1 MSLRVAC
8 IFVAVLLFSLWLGD
22 CTSFKSS
29 SDSVIVVELDGV
41 INFAAS
47 ELVREGMDEAH
58 KIDAKAVVLLLNTHG
73 GLLDATFNIVGLI
86 ERSSIPVISFVHPK
100 GATAWSAGTFIVL
113 SSHVAAM
120 APFSILGSCAPRAYP
135 TGELIQDPKLI
146 NSLTEFMVQKA
157 RMHGRNETIAAKFV
171 TENLNIGAEDAKN
184 YGVIERVATTVEE
197 LLDVVD
203 GMEVEVAEKGQLAI
217 QTKNAS
223 IRYLGA
229 SIRVRVLRVISDP
242 MIAYLLFNLGV
253 YGVIFSFFT
262 AGYEGEIIGG
272 ILLILGLIGLGFS
285 IDFLSIVLITLGG
298 VLVFMEMREPGLQF
312 FGPAGI
318 FCLSVGTLLLL
329 RFDPA
334 RWLISP
340 EWYQFFM
347 IVVIALVGILTT
359 FSAFV
364 LYKMVKAK
372 KKRLTVLELIGGI
385 GGIGRTLDE
394 IGPEKVGFIR
404 FRGEF
409 WKARSDTIIKPNR
422 RVKIL
427 AKEGPTLLV
436 ELMEEEVIAGEPE
449 KNKLSER

>member
-1 MSLRVAC
+1 M
-8 IFVAVLLFSLWLGD
+8 ILLFSIWLGV
-22 CTSFKSS
+22 CTSFGSNG
-29 SDSVIVVELDGV
+29 DSVIVIELDGV
-41 INFAAS
+41 INVATS
-47 ELVREGMDEAH
+47 ELVKEGMNEAH
-58 KIDAKAVVLLLNTHG
+58 KIDAKAVVLVLNTPG
-73 GLLDATFNIVGLI
+73 GLLDATFNIIDLI

-135 TGELIQDPKLI
+135 TGELIQDPKLT
-146 NSLTEFMVQKA
+146 NSLTEFMVQRA
-157 RMHGRNETIAAKFV
+157 EMHGRNETIAAKFV

-184 YGVIERVATTVEE
+184 YGVIEKVATTLEE

-203 GMEVEVAEKGQLAI
+203 GIDVEVAEKGQLAI
-217 QTKNAS
+217 QTKNAATRS
-223 IRYLGA
+223 FGA
-229 SIRVRVLRVISDP
+229 SIRVQVLRAISDP
-242 MIAYLLFNLGV
+242 MIAYLLFTLGV
-253 YGVIFSFFT
+253 YGVIFGFFT

-272 ILLILGLIGLGFS
+272 ILLILGLIGLGFYV
-285 IDFLSIVLITLGG
+285 DFLPIVLITLGG
-298 VLVFMEMREPGLQF
+298 VLVFVEMREPGLQF

-318 FCLSVGTLLLL
+318 VCLSVGTLLLL
-329 RFDPA
+329 RFDPT

-347 IVVIALVGILTT
+347 VVVIALVGILTG
-359 FSAFV
+359 FSALV
-364 LYKMVKAK
+364 LYKIVKAK
-372 KKRLTVLELIGGI
+372 KKRLTVLELI

-404 FRGEF
+404 FRGEY

-427 AKEGPTLLV
+427 AKEGPTLIV
-436 ELMEEEVIAGEPE
+436 ELIEEEVIAGDPE
-449 KNKLSER
+449 KSKPSQR